1 MREREKEG
9 ERERGGILRKNK
21 DGRGLAEK
29 KSKNLLERGA
39 RNTFLSQLFLS
50 WPRFFLLFWG
60 ALGEEGEQGRD
71 YPSFCHLNYARIT
84 GFHFTTANLSPS
96 K

>member
-1 MREREKEG
+1 MA
-9 ERERGGILRKNK
+9 GGWLK
-21 DGRGLAEK
+21 K